1 MCFNQYSIKI
11 CTQRAY
17 HLYQLQLN
25 FERSA
30 ITNALLDPCSSVTFG
45 SEQLYR
51 NLNASCNRSKIV
63 SLATATVHGEGEL
76 RYKLMCN
83 IKVYDLYKKDSMEL
97 PPNSLSNK
105 RKLSEKEKNLQ
116 DAMVSVGSKRRKKLM
131 KMDLASIQY
140 VDAYRRIK

>member
-1 MCFNQYSIKI
+1 
-11 CTQRAY
+11 
-17 HLYQLQLN
+17 
-25 FERSA
+25 
-30 ITNALLDPCSSVTFG
+30 
-45 SEQLYR
+45 
-51 NLNASCNRSKIV
+51 
-63 SLATATVHGEGEL
+63 
-76 RYKLMCN
+76 MCN